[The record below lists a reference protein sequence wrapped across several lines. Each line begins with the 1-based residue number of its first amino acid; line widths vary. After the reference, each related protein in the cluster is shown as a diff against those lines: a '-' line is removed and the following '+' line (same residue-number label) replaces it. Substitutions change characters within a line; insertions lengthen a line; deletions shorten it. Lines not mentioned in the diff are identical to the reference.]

1 MAEYFLLMSVVDT
14 IPLKWKTILKQ
25 QLQTAHADTHDSKDA
40 VFPTSSRVLYWDLVK
55 KIEAI
60 PTSKCKYEE
69 LFPTTDLSWQEIYLL
84 PRNVTVDTKTRE
96 FQYKLLHRIV
106 FTNKALYKMGIVSS
120 SMCTFY
126 GKFEESLEHLFI
138 HCEFTSSLW
147 LSVTEWLKNYFIN
160 LHNLSATN
168 KTFGFFRNDF
178 ILINHIII
186 LCKQVIFQCRN
197 LNIKPSL
204 SLLKAKIKIT
214 HKLELSIAK
223 QNKKLEVHNNKWKEL
238 LSVVSVLV

>member
-1 MAEYFLLMSVVDT
+1 
-14 IPLKWKTILKQ
+14 
-25 QLQTAHADTHDSKDA
+25 
-40 VFPTSSRVLYWDLVK
+40 
-55 KIEAI
+55 
-60 PTSKCKYEE
+60 
-69 LFPTTDLSWQEIYLL
+69 
-84 PRNVTVDTKTRE
+84 
-96 FQYKLLHRIV
+96 
-106 FTNKALYKMGIVSS
+106 MGIVSS
-120 SMCTFY
+120 SMCTFC

-138 HCEFTSSLW
+138 HCEITSSFW

-168 KTFGFFRNDF
+168 KTFGFFRKDF

-223 QNKKLEVHNNKWKEL
+223 QNKKLEVHNKKWKEL

>member
-1 MAEYFLLMSVVDT
+1 M
-14 IPLKWKTILKQ
+14 
-25 QLQTAHADTHDSKDA
+25 
-40 VFPTSSRVLYWDLVK
+40 K

-60 PTSKCKYEE
+60 PTSKCKNEE
-69 LFPTTDLSWQEIYLL
+69 LFPTTDLPWQEIYLL
-84 PRNVTVDTKTRE
+84 PRSVTVDTKSRE

-120 SMCTFY
+120 SMCTFC
-126 GKFEESLEHLFI
+126 GKFEESLKHLFI
-138 HCEFTSSLW
+138 HCEITSSFW
-147 LSVTEWLKNYFIN
+147 LSVTEWLKNYFTN

-168 KTFGFFRNDF
+168 KTFGFLRKGFL
-178 ILINHIII
+178 LINHIII

-223 QNKKLEVHNNKWKEL
+223 QNKKLEVHKKKWKEL
-238 LSVVSVLV
+238 LSVVHCLVCTDTVFFSFYN